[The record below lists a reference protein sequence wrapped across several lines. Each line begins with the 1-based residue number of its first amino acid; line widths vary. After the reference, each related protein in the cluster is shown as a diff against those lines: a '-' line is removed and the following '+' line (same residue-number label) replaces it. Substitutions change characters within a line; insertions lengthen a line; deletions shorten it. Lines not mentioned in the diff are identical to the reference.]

1 MLILRNNTGHRTIM
15 RLLFRGSWLRWTL
28 ALLAGP
34 VGVGAQIQVGATV
47 HVSAALPDRAH
58 TEYSGALDPA
68 RPQEI
73 MICSMMLDQQHN
85 RMTSGVYRSSDG
97 GGHWRPAMDD
107 PGSRSG
113 DSWDPACAF
122 GTDGSAYFAT
132 LWFPSTKAA
141 APAADEMRVF
151 KLNAAGDK
159 RAVANSLP
167 VLHNEF
173 LTVDHTREASRG
185 SVYIVGVGDWTDS
198 AGRPHFGVLLRYST
212 DSGHSFNGPVD
223 YSDSAAVA
231 MGAGPGLVNVDGT
244 LLIPIQSYHLSR
256 TESQAPATSVV
267 MVAPVLDAGAR
278 IGAPSIVARTRG
290 CTDQGS
296 ATPFLA
302 VDQSRGP
309 FRGRL
314 YAVFNDRSSGRCRV
328 MLAHS
333 RDGGVTWSKS
343 ITVDD
348 AAILID
354 TGRGPDAFL
363 PSIAVNSTGVVGI
376 SWYDRSED
384 PDRRRFRLRFA
395 ASMDGGESVGQSV
408 GVGSAAHSYDAEEGF
423 FGLTQRQD
431 ASQRNPPG
439 VPDGIRLQMITGGP
453 YRTYFFAGDYGCLL
467 TSADGRFHPVWV
479 DSRTGIPQ
487 LYTAPIRVSG
497 RASHFGVPA
506 YDALSD
512 LSGDVKLT
520 VISSTYN
527 AKERSVQL
535 VLQLENG
542 SARSIHLPLVL
553 QPKALSS
560 VLGVPRLKGPY
571 AGGIVSG
578 LSAIDGV
585 KELLPGAVSA
595 PISLTFVFDRF
606 TPLRGQRPRNTIV
619 SLLDVVFRVLGTSS
633 VP

>member
-1 MLILRNNTGHRTIM
+1 M
-15 RLLFRGSWLRWTL
+15 RLLFKGTWRWSTL
-28 ALLAGP
+28 TLLAGP
-34 VGVGAQIQVGATV
+34 VGVGAQIQVGAAV
-47 HVSAALPDRAH
+47 QVSTALPDRAH
-58 TEYSGALDPA
+58 AEYSGSSDPA
-68 RPQEI
+68 RPQEF
-73 MICSMMLDQQHN
+73 MICSMMLDQRHN

-97 GGHWRPAMDD
+97 GRRWRLAMDD
-107 PGSRSG
+107 PGARSG

-122 GTDGSAYFAT
+122 GTDSSAYFAT
-132 LWFPSTKAA
+132 LWFPSTKAT
-141 APAADEMRVF
+141 APQADEMRVF
-151 KLNAAGDK
+151 KFGAAGDE
-159 RAVANSLP
+159 RAVTNSLP

-185 SVYIVGVGDWTDS
+185 NVYIVGVRDWADS
-198 AGRPHFGVLLRYST
+198 AGRPQFAVSIRYST
-212 DSGHSFNGPVD
+212 DFGHSFKGPVD

-231 MGAGPGLVNVDGT
+231 IAAGPGLVSADGT
-244 LLIPIQSYHLSR
+244 LLIPIQSYHVNR
-256 TESQAPATSVV
+256 TESQSPATTVV
-267 MVAPVLDAGAR
+267 MVAPVLEAGTR
-278 IGAPSIVARTRG
+278 IGAPSVIARATG
-290 CTDQGS
+290 CPDQGG

-302 VDQSRGP
+302 VDQSRGI

-333 RDGGVTWSKS
+333 GDAGATWSKS
-343 ITVDD
+343 IAVDD
-348 AAILID
+348 APIPID

-363 PSIAVNSTGVVGI
+363 PSIAVNSAGVVGI

-384 PDRRRFRLRFA
+384 PNRRRFRLRFA

-408 GVGSAAHSYDAEEGF
+408 AVGSATHLYDAEEGF

-431 ASQRNPPG
+431 ASQRNPQG

-506 YDALSD
+506 YDELSD
-512 LSGDVKLT
+512 LSGDVRPR
-520 VISSTYN
+520 VISSTYS
-527 AKERSVQL
+527 AKEHSVHL
-535 VLQLENG
+535 VLRLENG
-542 SARSIHLPLVL
+542 SARSIRLPVVL

-578 LSAIDGV
+578 SAIDGA